1 MLILL
6 RAIVKRRHEVLR
18 EKLNLRFLFTILN
31 LLALQWFGYLTMREF
46 SFMIFFGIIQLLI
59 ILAVIFKMT

>member
-31 LLALQWFGYLTMREF
+31 LLALQWFGYFTMREF